1 MKYTTISLQ
10 DAIYQEL
17 KDRYNKSFINKN
29 ELARE
34 LDCSVSSINNH
45 IVKGFGLPDYVK
57 VGNAK
62 NAPVLFPIASVAS
75 FFSNTV
81 RVA

>member
-10 DAIYQEL
+10 NAIYQEL
-17 KDRYNKSFINKN
+17 KDRYNKSLITKA
-29 ELARE
+29 ELATE
-34 LDCSVSSINNH
+34 LSCSVSAINNY
-45 IVKGFGLPDYVK
+45 ICKGYGIPEYK
-57 VGNAK
+57 KIGNAK

-75 FFSNTV
+75 FLSNTV